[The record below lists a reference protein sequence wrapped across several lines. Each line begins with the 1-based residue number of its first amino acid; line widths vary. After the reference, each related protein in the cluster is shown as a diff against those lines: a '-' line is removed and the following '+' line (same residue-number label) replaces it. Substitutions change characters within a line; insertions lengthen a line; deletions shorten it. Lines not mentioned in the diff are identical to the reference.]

1 MAEGITTQARAIQVQ
16 ACQQRQSALAG
27 IETRTHPR
35 VRISASQPSAMLSV
49 QGVDDAAALASLGN
63 HRALLWT
70 GPARRMVVAE
80 HESPQ
85 ALAAAL
91 ADLPEDVMVTDVSH
105 AWCRLILEGSGAH
118 ELLQSGIGLDL
129 SPAVW
134 PVGHSTSTAF
144 REVQVLL
151 HATGPDRFDLY
162 TFRSVA
168 LCLWQWLDDGAA
180 GL

>member
-1 MAEGITTQARAIQVQ
+1 MAEGITTRARAVQ
-16 ACQQRQSALAG
+16 ATADRQRHSALAG
-27 IETRTHPR
+27 IETSVHPR
-35 VRISASQPSAMLSV
+35 VSIAASQPSAMLSV
-49 QGVDDAAALASLGN
+49 QGVEDSTLASLGTQ
-63 HRALLWT
+63 RALLWT
-70 GPARRMVVAE
+70 GPTRRMVVTE

-85 ALAAAL
+85 ELAAAL
-91 ADLPEDVMVTDVSH
+91 AGLPEDVMVTDVSH
-105 AWCRLILEGSGAH
+105 AWCRLILEGNGAR

-129 SPAVW
+129 SPSAW
-134 PVGHSTSTAF
+134 PVGSSAPTAF

-168 LCLWQWLDDGAA
+168 LCLWQWLDDSAA